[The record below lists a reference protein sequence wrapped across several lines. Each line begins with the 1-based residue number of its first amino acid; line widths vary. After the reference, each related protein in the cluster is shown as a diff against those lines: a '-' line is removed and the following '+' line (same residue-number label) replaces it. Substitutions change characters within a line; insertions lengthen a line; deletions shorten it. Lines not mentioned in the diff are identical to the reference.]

1 MFRGANALTLD
12 SKGRMVMPT
21 RYRDRLLEYCAGKL
35 VVTVDDHD
43 PCLLIYPFP
52 DWEDIERKI
61 MRLPTLN
68 PQARR
73 LQRIMVGQATDLELD
88 GQGRLLLP
96 ANLRDHA
103 ALTRDATLIGQGV
116 RFELWDES
124 RWNEWVASDAVSA
137 ELPGDLETLSL

>member
-1 MFRGANALTLD
+1 
-12 SKGRMVMPT
+12 MVMPT